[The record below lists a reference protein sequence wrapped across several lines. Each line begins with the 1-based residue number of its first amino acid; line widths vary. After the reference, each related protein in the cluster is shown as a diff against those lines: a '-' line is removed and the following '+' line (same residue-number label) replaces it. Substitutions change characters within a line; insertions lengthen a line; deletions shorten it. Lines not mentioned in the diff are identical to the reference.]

1 MNEIPLY
8 LQVLYKVKNL
18 TEENDMK
25 NLINIALTFKI
36 YPISKSISGLHISI
50 SPEENT
56 VMNYVQTPPK
66 SMNLDIL

>member
-1 MNEIPLY
+1 M
-8 LQVLYKVKNL
+8 
-18 TEENDMK
+18 TEENNMK
-25 NLINIALTFKI
+25 NHINIALTFKI
-36 YPISKSISGLHISI
+36 YPISKPISCLHTSI

>member
-1 MNEIPLY
+1 MNEIPFY

-18 TEENDMK
+18 TEENNMK

-36 YPISKSISGLHISI
+36 YPISKSISCLHMSL
-50 SPEENT
+50 SPEENA

>member
-1 MNEIPLY
+1 M
-8 LQVLYKVKNL
+8 

-36 YPISKSISGLHISI
+36 YHVSKSISGLHIII
-50 SPEENT
+50 SPDGNN
-56 VMNYVQTPPK
+56 VMNYVQNPPK

>member
-1 MNEIPLY
+1 M
-8 LQVLYKVKNL
+8 

-36 YPISKSISGLHISI
+36 YPISKSISCLHMSL
-50 SPEENT
+50 SPEENA